1 MGVLMS
7 RRQTVEKVQ
16 KVSLAVSAF
25 KDGLREQPSTRRQ
38 AEAGGTRRGTL
49 EQAVQEGEEEAS
61 AGPSQPEE
69 SSASK
74 AAWERLRD
82 GRGVEPEEFDRA
94 NRFTPP
100 AFIRPKRELH
110 DDDPLDISLEQR
122 EQASRRSTGT
132 GRKGRGRGWRCAGE
146 SPGMCKG
153 SRCPPGSG
161 SLPGHEPHEGGSVG
175 QGAGLS
181 SWRGHAGRR
190 VLNDEMCEICEV
202 WTAESLFPCRVCSRV
217 YHDGCLR
224 RMGYLQN
231 DSAVE
236 VTETAHT
243 ETGWSCY
250 YCDNL
255 NLLLTEEEMYSLME
269 TLQHCKIIPGAD
281 PPHSG
286 SLMVGGGGSPLPGHH
301 TASLSPA
308 ETCLTLDDFLH
319 YKHLVHKQ
327 QFERPMGEAQ
337 EEQAALQFSALD
349 PDKKGHIE
357 WHDFLSHESIQLLQK
372 LRPQNTLLRLL
383 TAKERER
390 ARAAFLAL
398 DQDSD
403 GFIAESECRRA
414 RHGWFRKHQKE
425 TPSCNV
431 SISHVGPMSES
442 SPVSSGSGKSQEKTP
457 PAREQEEARRVD
469 WPGFL
474 RENVAYILAARPNST
489 ALHLQPP
496 A

>member
-1 MGVLMS
+1 PAKQLPDL
-7 RRQTVEKVQ
+7 ELENL
-16 KVSLAVSAF
+16 SL
-25 KDGLREQPSTRRQ
+25 
-38 AEAGGTRRGTL
+38 
-49 EQAVQEGEEEAS
+49 
-61 AGPSQPEE
+61 
-69 SSASK
+69 
-74 AAWERLRD
+74 
-82 GRGVEPEEFDRA
+82 
-94 NRFTPP
+94 
-100 AFIRPKRELH
+100 
-110 DDDPLDISLEQR
+110 
-122 EQASRRSTGT
+122 
-132 GRKGRGRGWRCAGE
+132 
-146 SPGMCKG
+146 
-153 SRCPPGSG
+153 CPP
-161 SLPGHEPHEGGSVG
+161 
-175 QGAGLS
+175 QA
-181 SWRGHAGRR
+181 
-190 VLNDEMCEICEV
+190 LNDEMCEICEV

-269 TLQHCKIIPGAD
+269 TLKNCKIIP
-281 PPHSG
+281 
-286 SLMVGGGGSPLPGHH
+286 
-301 TASLSPA
+301 
-308 ETCLTLDDFLH
+308 ETCLTLDDFLR

-327 QFERPMGEAQ
+327 QFEKPMAEAQ
-337 EEQAALQFSALD
+337 EEQATLQFSALD

-372 LRPQNTLLRLL
+372 LRPQNALLRLL

-398 DQDSD
+398 DQDND
-403 GFIAESECRRA
+403 GFIREGECRRVQ
-414 RHGWFRKHQKE
+414 HTWFRKHQKE
-425 TPSCNV
+425 APSCNV

-442 SPVSSGSGKSQEKTP
+442 SPASSSSGKSQEKTP
-457 PAREQEEARRVD
+457 QAAEQEEPRLID
-469 WPGFL
+469 WSGFL
-474 RENVAYILAARPNST
+474 KENVAYILAARPNSA

>member
-7 RRQTVEKVQ
+7 RRQTVERVQ

-25 KDGLREQPSTRRQ
+25 KDGLREQPSTRRRG
-38 AEAGGTRRGTL
+38 EAGTSRRGTL
-49 EQAVQEGEEEAS
+49 EQEVQEGEEEAS

-69 SSASK
+69 SSASASAK

-110 DDDPLDISLEQR
+110 DDEPPDISLEQR
-122 EQASRRSTGT
+122 EQ
-132 GRKGRGRGWRCAGE
+132 
-146 SPGMCKG
+146 
-153 SRCPPGSG
+153 
-161 SLPGHEPHEGGSVG
+161 
-175 QGAGLS
+175 
-181 SWRGHAGRR
+181 
-190 VLNDEMCEICEV
+190 
-202 WTAESLFPCRVCSRV
+202 
-217 YHDGCLR
+217 
-224 RMGYLQN
+224 
-231 DSAVE
+231 
-236 VTETAHT
+236 
-243 ETGWSCY
+243 
-250 YCDNL
+250 DNL

-269 TLQHCKIIPGAD
+269 TLKNCKIIP
-281 PPHSG
+281 
-286 SLMVGGGGSPLPGHH
+286 
-301 TASLSPA
+301 

-327 QFERPMGEAQ
+327 QFEKPMAEAQ
-337 EEQAALQFSALD
+337 EEQAALQFNALD

-357 WHDFLSHESIQLLQK
+357 WQDFLSHESIQLLQK
-372 LRPQNTLLRLL
+372 LRPQNALLRLL
-383 TAKERER
+383 TPKERER

-403 GFIAESECRRA
+403 GFIGEGECHQA
-414 RHGWFRKHQKE
+414 RHTWFRKHQKE
-425 TPSCNV
+425 MLSCNV
-431 SISHVGPMSES
+431 SISHVGPISEGSPAS
-442 SPVSSGSGKSQEKTP
+442 SKNGKSPEKIL
-457 PAREQEEARRVD
+457 PATKQEEPRTVD

-474 RENVAYILAARPNST
+474 RENVAYILAARPNSA

>member
-25 KDGLREQPSTRRQ
+25 KDGLKEQPSTRQR

-49 EQAVQEGEEEAS
+49 EQEVQEGEEEVS
-61 AGPSQPEE
+61 AGPSQTEE

-82 GRGVEPEEFDRA
+82 GRGVEPEEFDRS

-110 DDDPLDISLEQR
+110 DDEPPDISLEQR
-122 EQASRRSTGT
+122 EQ
-132 GRKGRGRGWRCAGE
+132 
-146 SPGMCKG
+146 
-153 SRCPPGSG
+153 
-161 SLPGHEPHEGGSVG
+161 
-175 QGAGLS
+175 
-181 SWRGHAGRR
+181 

-202 WTAESLFPCRVCSRV
+202 WTAESLFPCRICCRV

-224 RMGYLQN
+224 RMGYLQG
-231 DSAVE
+231 DSAAE

-269 TLQHCKIIPGAD
+269 TLQHCKIIP
-281 PPHSG
+281 
-286 SLMVGGGGSPLPGHH
+286 
-301 TASLSPA
+301 

-319 YKHLVHKQ
+319 YKHQVHKQ
-327 QFERPMGEAQ
+327 QFEQPMAEAQ
-337 EEQAALQFSALD
+337 EEQASLQFSALD
-349 PDKKGHIE
+349 PDKKGQIE
-357 WHDFLSHESIQLLQK
+357 WHDFLSHESIRLLQK
-372 LRPQNTLLRLL
+372 LRPQNALLRLL

-390 ARAAFLAL
+390 AREAFLAL
-398 DQDSD
+398 DQDGD
-403 GFIAESECRRA
+403 GLIGEGECRQA
-414 RHGWFRKHQKE
+414 RHTWFRKHLKE
-425 TPSCNV
+425 IPSCSV

-442 SPVSSGSGKSQEKTP
+442 SPGSSSSSGGVRSQH
-457 PAREQEEARRVD
+457 PAPGQEEPRPVD

-474 RENVAYILAARPNST
+474 RENVAYMLAARPNSPGR
-489 ALHLQPP
+489 HLLPP

>member
-25 KDGLREQPSTRRQ
+25 KDGLR
-38 AEAGGTRRGTL
+38 AEGGSTRRGTL
-49 EQAVQEGEEEAS
+49 EQTVQEGEEDVS
-61 AGPSQPEE
+61 AGPSQTEE
-69 SSASK
+69 SSAAK

-110 DDDPLDISLEQR
+110 DDEPLDISLEQR
-122 EQASRRSTGT
+122 EQ
-132 GRKGRGRGWRCAGE
+132 
-146 SPGMCKG
+146 
-153 SRCPPGSG
+153 
-161 SLPGHEPHEGGSVG
+161 
-175 QGAGLS
+175 
-181 SWRGHAGRR
+181 

-202 WTAESLFPCRVCSRV
+202 WTAESLFPCRICSRV

-231 DSAVE
+231 DSTME
-236 VTETAHT
+236 MTETAHT

-269 TLQHCKIIPGAD
+269 TLRQCKIIP
-281 PPHSG
+281 
-286 SLMVGGGGSPLPGHH
+286 
-301 TASLSPA
+301 

-327 QFERPMGEAQ
+327 QFEQPMTEAQ
-337 EEQAALQFSALD
+337 EEQAALQFSALA

-357 WHDFLSHESIQLLQK
+357 WHDFLFHESIQLLQK
-372 LRPQNTLLRLL
+372 LRPQNALLRLL

-403 GFIAESECRRA
+403 GLIGEGDSRRA
-414 RHGWFRKHQKE
+414 RHAWFRKHQKE
-425 TPSCNV
+425 APSCSV

-442 SPVSSGSGKSQEKTP
+442 SPASSGSGKSQEKIL
-457 PAREQEEARRVD
+457 PAAEREETRPVD

-474 RENVAYILAARPNST
+474 RDNVVYILAARPNSA

>member
-25 KDGLREQPSTRRQ
+25 KDGLREQPSTRWR
-38 AEAGGTRRGTL
+38 AEAATARRGTL
-49 EQAVQEGEEEAS
+49 EQAVQEGEEEAV

-82 GRGVEPEEFDRA
+82 GRGMEPEEFDRA

-110 DDDPLDISLEQR
+110 DDEPPDISLEQR
-122 EQASRRSTGT
+122 EQASRWSMGT
-132 GRKGRGRGWRCAGE
+132 GREGWGWGWRCIGE
-146 SPGMCKG
+146 IL
-153 SRCPPGSG
+153 CPHCPSER
-161 SLPGHEPHEGGSVG
+161 LPICP
-175 QGAGLS
+175 Q
-181 SWRGHAGRR
+181 

-202 WTAESLFPCRVCSRV
+202 WTAESLFPCRICSRV

-269 TLQHCKIIPGAD
+269 TLRHCKIIP
-281 PPHSG
+281 
-286 SLMVGGGGSPLPGHH
+286 
-301 TASLSPA
+301 

-327 QFERPMGEAQ
+327 QYERPMAEAQ

-372 LRPQNTLLRLL
+372 LRPQNALLRLL

-390 ARAAFLAL
+390 ARVAFLAL

-403 GFIAESECRRA
+403 GFIREGECRRA
-414 RHGWFRKHQKE
+414 QHAWFRKHQKE

-442 SPVSSGSGKSQEKTP
+442 SPASSGSAKSQEKTL
-457 PAREQEEARRVD
+457 PATEQQEGRPVD

-474 RENVAYILAARPNST
+474 RENVAYILAARPNSA

>member
-25 KDGLREQPSTRRQ
+25 KDGLREQPSTRRR
-38 AEAGGTRRGTL
+38 AEVGGTRQGTL
-49 EQAVQEGEEEAS
+49 EQAVQEGEEEVS
-61 AGPSQPEE
+61 AGPSQVEE

-94 NRFTPP
+94 SRLTPP

-110 DDDPLDISLEQR
+110 DDEPPDISLEQR
-122 EQASRRSTGT
+122 EQ
-132 GRKGRGRGWRCAGE
+132 
-146 SPGMCKG
+146 
-153 SRCPPGSG
+153 
-161 SLPGHEPHEGGSVG
+161 
-175 QGAGLS
+175 
-181 SWRGHAGRR
+181 

-202 WTAESLFPCRVCSRV
+202 WTAESLFPCRICSRV

-231 DSAVE
+231 DGTVE
-236 VTETAHT
+236 MTETAHT

-255 NLLLTEEEMYSLME
+255 SLLLTEEEMYSLTE
-269 TLQHCKIIPGAD
+269 TLQNCKIIP
-281 PPHSG
+281 
-286 SLMVGGGGSPLPGHH
+286 
-301 TASLSPA
+301 

-327 QFERPMGEAQ
+327 QFERPMAEAQ

-372 LRPQNTLLRLL
+372 LRPQNALLRLL

-403 GFIAESECRRA
+403 GFIGEGECHRA
-414 RHGWFRKHQKE
+414 RHTWFRKHQKE

-431 SISHVGPMSES
+431 SISHVGPISES
-442 SPVSSGSGKSQEKTP
+442 SPTSSGSGKSQEKTP
-457 PAREQEEARRVD
+457 LAMEREKARGELHCLGLP
-469 WPGFL
+469 WGTGGTFL

-489 ALHLQPP
+489 ALHLQPL

>member
-25 KDGLREQPSTRRQ
+25 KDGLREQPVARRR

-49 EQAVQEGEEEAS
+49 EQTVQEGEEEAP

-69 SSASK
+69 GSASK

-100 AFIRPKRELH
+100 AFIRPQRELH
-110 DDDPLDISLEQR
+110 DDEPPDISLEQR
-122 EQASRRSTGT
+122 EQASSRAW
-132 GRKGRGRGWRCAGE
+132 GRGGRDEARAGDAQAGA
-146 SPGMCKG
+146 SPV
-153 SRCPPGSG
+153 R
-161 SLPGHEPHEGGSVG
+161 
-175 QGAGLS
+175 
-181 SWRGHAGRR
+181 
-190 VLNDEMCEICEV
+190 NDEMCEICEV

-269 TLQHCKIIPGAD
+269 TLRQCKIIPG
-281 PPHSG
+281 
-286 SLMVGGGGSPLPGHH
+286 
-301 TASLSPA
+301 
-308 ETCLTLDDFLH
+308 TCLTLDDFLH

-337 EEQAALQFSALD
+337 EERATLQFSALD

-357 WHDFLSHESIQLLQK
+357 WPDFLSHESIQLLQK
-372 LRPQNTLLRLL
+372 LRPQNSLLRLL

-390 ARAAFLAL
+390 ARTAFLAL

-403 GFIAESECRRA
+403 GFIGESECHKA
-414 RHGWFRKHQKE
+414 RHAWFRKHQKE

-442 SPVSSGSGKSQEKTP
+442 SPASSGSGKSQEKTLL
-457 PAREQEEARRVD
+457 AAEQEE
-469 WPGFL
+469 
-474 RENVAYILAARPNST
+474 
-489 ALHLQPP
+489 
-496 A
+496 

>member
-25 KDGLREQPSTRRQ
+25 KDGLREQPSTRRR
-38 AEAGGTRRGTL
+38 AEVGGTRRGTL
-49 EQAVQEGEEEAS
+49 EQEVQEGEEEAS

-110 DDDPLDISLEQR
+110 DDEPPDISLEQR
-122 EQASRRSTGT
+122 EQASRWSMGT
-132 GRKGRGRGWRCAGE
+132 GR
-146 SPGMCKG
+146 
-153 SRCPPGSG
+153 
-161 SLPGHEPHEGGSVG
+161 EGGKG
-175 QGAGLS
+175 MGLGLEMC
-181 SWRGHAGRR
+181 RGDRR
-190 VLNDEMCEICEV
+190 DVLNDEMCEICEV

-269 TLQHCKIIPGAD
+269 TLRHCKIIP
-281 PPHSG
+281 
-286 SLMVGGGGSPLPGHH
+286 
-301 TASLSPA
+301 

-327 QFERPMGEAQ
+327 QFERPMAEAQ

-372 LRPQNTLLRLL
+372 LRPQNALLRLL

-403 GFIAESECRRA
+403 GFIGEGECRRA
-414 RHGWFRKHQKE
+414 RHAWFRKHQKE
-425 TPSCNV
+425 TLSCNI

-442 SPVSSGSGKSQEKTP
+442 SPASSGSGKSQEKTP
-457 PAREQEEARRVD
+457 AATEQEEARPVD

-474 RENVAYILAARPNST
+474 RENVAYILAARPNSA

>member
-25 KDGLREQPSTRRQ
+25 KDGLREQPSTRRR
-38 AEAGGTRRGTL
+38 AEAGTL
-49 EQAVQEGEEEAS
+49 HGQISTWLHIHLPITIPS

-69 SSASK
+69 SSAGK

-110 DDDPLDISLEQR
+110 DDEPPDISLEQR
-122 EQASRRSTGT
+122 EQ
-132 GRKGRGRGWRCAGE
+132 
-146 SPGMCKG
+146 
-153 SRCPPGSG
+153 
-161 SLPGHEPHEGGSVG
+161 
-175 QGAGLS
+175 
-181 SWRGHAGRR
+181 

-202 WTAESLFPCRVCSRV
+202 WTAESLFPCRICSRV

-269 TLQHCKIIPGAD
+269 TLRNCKIIP
-281 PPHSG
+281 
-286 SLMVGGGGSPLPGHH
+286 
-301 TASLSPA
+301 

-327 QFERPMGEAQ
+327 QFEQPMAEAQ
-337 EEQAALQFSALD
+337 EEQATLQFSALD

-357 WHDFLSHESIQLLQK
+357 WQDFLSHESIQLLQK
-372 LRPQNTLLRLL
+372 LRPQNALLRLL

-390 ARAAFLAL
+390 ARATFLAL

-403 GFIAESECRRA
+403 GFIGEGECRRA

-442 SPVSSGSGKSQEKTP
+442 SPASSGSSKSQEKTLP
-457 PAREQEEARRVD
+457 STEQEEARPID

-474 RENVAYILAARPNST
+474 RENVAYILAARPNSA

>member
-7 RRQTVEKVQ
+7 RQQTVEKVQ
-16 KVSLAVSAF
+16 KVSLAVSAL
-25 KDGLREQPSTRRQ
+25 KDGLREQPL
-38 AEAGGTRRGTL
+38 TRRGTL
-49 EQAVQEGEEEAS
+49 EQAVQEGEEEVS

-82 GRGVEPEEFDRA
+82 GQGLEPEEFDQA

-110 DDDPLDISLEQR
+110 DDKPTDISLEQR
-122 EQASRRSTGT
+122 EQRD
-132 GRKGRGRGWRCAGE
+132 
-146 SPGMCKG
+146 
-153 SRCPPGSG
+153 
-161 SLPGHEPHEGGSVG
+161 
-175 QGAGLS
+175 
-181 SWRGHAGRR
+181 

-202 WTAESLFPCRVCSRV
+202 WTAESLFPCRICSRV

-231 DSAVE
+231 DSAME
-236 VTETAHT
+236 VMEIAHT

-269 TLQHCKIIPGAD
+269 TLQQCKIIP
-281 PPHSG
+281 
-286 SLMVGGGGSPLPGHH
+286 
-301 TASLSPA
+301 
-308 ETCLTLDDFLH
+308 ETCLTLDNFLH

-327 QFERPMGEAQ
+327 QFKRPMAEAQ
-337 EEQAALQFSALD
+337 EERAALQFSALD
-349 PDKKGHIE
+349 PYKKGHVK

-372 LRPQNTLLRLL
+372 LRPQNALLQLL

-403 GFIAESECRRA
+403 GFIREGECHRA
-414 RHGWFRKHQKE
+414 RHAWFRKHQKD
-425 TPSCNV
+425 TLSCNV
-431 SISHVGPMSES
+431 SISHVGPTSES
-442 SPVSSGSGKSQEKTP
+442 SPASSDSSKSQEKTL
-457 PAREQEEARRVD
+457 PATVQEEARPVD

-474 RENVAYILAARPNST
+474 RENVAYILAARPNSA

>member
-7 RRQTVEKVQ
+7 RRQTVERVQ

-25 KDGLREQPSTRRQ
+25 KDGLREQPSTRRRT
-38 AEAGGTRRGTL
+38 EAGTARQGTL
-49 EQAVQEGEEEAS
+49 EQEVQEGEEEAV

-69 SSASK
+69 SSAAK

-110 DDDPLDISLEQR
+110 DDEPPDISLEQR
-122 EQASRRSTGT
+122 EQI
-132 GRKGRGRGWRCAGE
+132 
-146 SPGMCKG
+146 
-153 SRCPPGSG
+153 
-161 SLPGHEPHEGGSVG
+161 
-175 QGAGLS
+175 
-181 SWRGHAGRR
+181 
-190 VLNDEMCEICEV
+190 LNDEMCEICEV
-202 WTAESLFPCRVCSRV
+202 WTAESLFPCRICHRV

-224 RMGYLQN
+224 RMGYLQK

-269 TLQHCKIIPGAD
+269 TLKNCKIIPE
-281 PPHSG
+281 S
-286 SLMVGGGGSPLPGHH
+286 
-301 TASLSPA
+301 
-308 ETCLTLDDFLH
+308 CLTLDDFLH
-319 YKHLVHKQ
+319 YKHQVHKQ
-327 QFERPMGEAQ
+327 QFERTMPEAQ
-337 EEQAALQFSALD
+337 EEQAALQFNALD

-357 WHDFLSHESIQLLQK
+357 WQDFLSHESIQLLQK
-372 LRPQNTLLRLL
+372 IRPQNALLRLL
-383 TAKERER
+383 TPKERER
-390 ARAAFLAL
+390 ARTAFLAL
-398 DQDSD
+398 DQDND
-403 GFIAESECRRA
+403 GFIGEAECRQA
-414 RHGWFRKHQKE
+414 RHSWFRKHQKE
-425 TPSCNV
+425 MLSCNV
-431 SISHVGPMSES
+431 SISHVGPISEGSPAS
-442 SPVSSGSGKSQEKTP
+442 SRNGKSPEKIL
-457 PAREQEEARRVD
+457 PATKQEETRSID

-474 RENVAYILAARPNST
+474 RENVAYILAARPNSA
-489 ALHLQPP
+489 ALHLQPL

>member
-25 KDGLREQPSTRRQ
+25 KDGLREQPSMRRR
-38 AEAGGTRRGTL
+38 AGAGDARRGTL
-49 EQAVQEGEEEAS
+49 EQSVQEGEDEVS

-69 SSASK
+69 ISAGK

-100 AFIRPKRELH
+100 AFIRPKRELR
-110 DDDPLDISLEQR
+110 DDEPPDISLQR
-122 EQASRRSTGT
+122 EQ
-132 GRKGRGRGWRCAGE
+132 
-146 SPGMCKG
+146 
-153 SRCPPGSG
+153 
-161 SLPGHEPHEGGSVG
+161 V
-175 QGAGLS
+175 Q
-181 SWRGHAGRR
+181 
-190 VLNDEMCEICEV
+190 NDEMCEICEV

-231 DSAVE
+231 NSAVE

-255 NLLLTEEEMYSLME
+255 NLLLTDEEMYSLME
-269 TLQHCKIIPGAD
+269 TMKQCKIIPG
-281 PPHSG
+281 
-286 SLMVGGGGSPLPGHH
+286 
-301 TASLSPA
+301 TSLS
-308 ETCLTLDDFLH
+308 LDDFLH

-327 QFERPMGEAQ
+327 QFEQPMAEAQ
-337 EEQAALQFSALD
+337 EEQATLQFSALD

-372 LRPQNTLLRLL
+372 LRPQNALLRLL
-383 TAKERER
+383 TVKERER
-390 ARAAFLAL
+390 VRAAFLAL
-398 DQDSD
+398 DQDND
-403 GFIAESECRRA
+403 GVIGEAECRHA
-414 RHGWFRKHQKE
+414 RHSWFRKHHKE

-431 SISHVGPMSES
+431 SISHVGPISES
-442 SPVSSGSGKSQEKTP
+442 SPASSSSSRSLEKTQRAP
-457 PAREQEEARRVD
+457 EQEEPRTVD

-474 RENVAYILAARPNST
+474 RDNVAFVLAARPNSA
-489 ALHLQPP
+489 ALHLLPP
-496 A
+496 V

>member
-49 EQAVQEGEEEAS
+49 EQAVQEGEEEVL

-74 AAWERLRD
+74 AAWERLRE
-82 GRGVEPEEFDRA
+82 GGGVEPEEFDRA

-110 DDDPLDISLEQR
+110 DDEPPDISLEQR
-122 EQASRRSTGT
+122 EQTA
-132 GRKGRGRGWRCAGE
+132 
-146 SPGMCKG
+146 
-153 SRCPPGSG
+153 PP
-161 SLPGHEPHEGGSVG
+161 
-175 QGAGLS
+175 
-181 SWRGHAGRR
+181 
-190 VLNDEMCEICEV
+190 
-202 WTAESLFPCRVCSRV
+202 
-217 YHDGCLR
+217 
-224 RMGYLQN
+224 
-231 DSAVE
+231 
-236 VTETAHT
+236 

-269 TLQHCKIIPGAD
+269 TLQHCKIIP
-281 PPHSG
+281 
-286 SLMVGGGGSPLPGHH
+286 
-301 TASLSPA
+301 

-327 QFERPMGEAQ
+327 QFERPMAEAQ

-357 WHDFLSHESIQLLQK
+357 WHDFLSHEAH
-372 LRPQNTLLRLL
+372 L
-383 TAKERER
+383 THNHHTWRER
-390 ARAAFLAL
+390 ARVGFLAL

-403 GFIAESECRRA
+403 GFIGEGECRRA
-414 RHGWFRKHQKE
+414 RHTWFRKHQKE

-431 SISHVGPMSES
+431 SISHVGPMS
-442 SPVSSGSGKSQEKTP
+442 
-457 PAREQEEARRVD
+457 
-469 WPGFL
+469 
-474 RENVAYILAARPNST
+474 
-489 ALHLQPP
+489 
-496 A
+496 